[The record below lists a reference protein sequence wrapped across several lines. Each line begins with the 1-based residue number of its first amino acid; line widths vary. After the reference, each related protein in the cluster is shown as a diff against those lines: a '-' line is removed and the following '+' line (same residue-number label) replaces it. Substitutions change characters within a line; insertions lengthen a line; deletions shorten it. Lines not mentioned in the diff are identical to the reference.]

1 MYKIRDKVYSD
12 AGYLL
17 VGKNKRG
24 YQFDG
29 ELEDFT
35 EEQLTLDDMQVVGDF
50 VTYGGIMQY
59 IGESPTYDTLKR
71 DMVKRRYSNDDQIA
85 VMLNGDSESMTRMQE
100 WREWSSAVAHKII
113 EVVYNS

>member
-17 VGKNKRG
+17 VGKDKRG

-29 ELEDFT
+29 E
-35 EEQLTLDDMQVVGDF
+35 LDDMQVVGDF

-85 VMLNGDSESMTRMQE
+85 IMLNGDSESMTRMQE